1 MKYDNF
7 VNLDPSQSKINNRDP
22 LDFAIKKPSIK
33 SEIGEIFSKY
43 YPDGTKQQKET
54 IWVFIV
60 LGIYNF
66 ESQIH
71 YGIMHILFT
80 FILFTAT
87 TSQQFHSLS
96 TLLGPITN
104 IHEKG

>member
-1 MKYDNF
+1 M
-7 VNLDPSQSKINNRDP
+7 
-22 LDFAIKKPSIK
+22 
-33 SEIGEIFSKY
+33 
-43 YPDGTKQQKET
+43 
-54 IWVFIV
+54 V

-96 TLLGPITN
+96 THLGPITN